1 MFDITRAMAV
11 RGFRLVYGLPLCM
24 AVALLIAPHGQAAS
38 AKSIATCSGVVKVS
52 YGTFSGITVKGMT
65 CGAAKK
71 FVVTSG
77 GVPRGWKCA
86 GTKVSATTT
95 IDKCVKGP
103 ESIQYHFV
111 TK

>member
-1 MFDITRAMAV
+1 MFGFVRAMVV
-11 RGFRLVYGLPLCM
+11 RGFRLVYGLPLCV
-24 AVALLIAPHGQAAS
+24 AVGLLITPYGQAAP
-38 AKSIATCSGVVKVS
+38 AKSITACSGVVKVS

-65 CGAAKK
+65 CGVAKK

-77 GVPRGWKCA
+77 GVPRGWKCT

-111 TK
+111 T